1 MSRLLI
7 EHVLPRAIVQSW
19 SLPGAL
25 VKETQKIV
33 WRSDWNSV
41 RLFRRFSS
49 KIFSFSCFLMFS
61 SFDAVAGAFPARPLV
76 RIFLPE
82 VFRTLF
88 SACVESHTRRIRC
101 ALASP
106 TASFD
111 CTIFK
116 RPNARSTLRS
126 RALRSPVARFKRLLF
141 HSFARAGWRR
151 LAGVTRSYPRH
162 QCDSV
167 NLIKYRMI
175 ECVPKTRT

>member
-1 MSRLLI
+1 
-7 EHVLPRAIVQSW
+7 VLSSKRHRKS
-19 SLPGAL
+19 SGAP
-25 VKETQKIV
+25 TGTPCD
-33 WRSDWNSV
+33 S
-41 RLFRRFSS
+41 FGGFSS

-76 RIFLPE
+76 RIFLPLE

-116 RPNARSTLRS
+116 RPK
-126 RALRSPVARFKRLLF
+126 RALNTPFAGVALSRRALQTSSLPLL
-141 HSFARAGWRR
+141 RPRGRR

-167 NLIKYRMI
+167 NLIAYRMI